1 MTSRCDGWM
10 SEEIHLSPDRLDWD
24 NLAADALELARQVP
38 PGHERNEALKLAGLL
53 RRAADA
59 RGLVFPKRGRPPK

>member
-1 MTSRCDGWM
+1 MGNETQ
-10 SEEIHLSPDRLDWD
+10 LSPDRLNWG
-24 NLAADALELARQVP
+24 NLAADALELARQMP